1 MSTSRAADLVTAHVT
16 NDRAKLVF
24 LVLSGALIVVA
35 YWHTFAWFVDRW
47 FAAKDYYHCPLV
59 PAIIA
64 YLLWRK
70 REELA
75 GATQRLCSPGLLLL
89 AFGLLLHL
97 AAMRVG
103 VRFVSG
109 VSLPIVGAG
118 FVLSVFGPE
127 VLRLTAIAYP
137 LALFLVPYPQHMMA
151 MIAMPMQLWS
161 ATAAALIG
169 KGMGLPVIHSGIN
182 LTMNDFTFV
191 VAQECS
197 GINSLQALLL
207 TAFIAIHLMAMSLGR
222 KAALLLSV
230 LPIVFI
236 ANSVRVAS
244 VLVTAQ
250 FFGPHVATGFFVH
263 GFSDIV
269 VYMVAFICFILLGS
283 WLAGA
288 VAAPSPAHGID
299 QPPH

>member
-1 MSTSRAADLVTAHVT
+1 MSISRTADLVVT
-16 NDRAKLVF
+16 TVRRDTPKLIF
-24 LVLSGALIVVA
+24 LGASVVLIVVA
-35 YWHTFAWFVDRW
+35 YWHSFAWFVDRW
-47 FAAKDYYHCPLV
+47 FAHKDYYHCPLV
-59 PAIIA
+59 PVIIA

-75 GATQRLCSPGLLLL
+75 AAKQGVFPAGLLLL
-89 AFGLLLHL
+89 AFGILMHL
-97 AAMRVG
+97 AATRVG

-109 VSLPIVGAG
+109 LSLPLVAAG
-118 FVLSVFGPE
+118 FVLSVCGPT

-137 LALFLVPYPQHMMA
+137 LGLFLVPYPQQMA
-151 MIAMPMQLWS
+151 AMVAMPMQLWS

-207 TAFIAIHLMAMSLGR
+207 TAFIAIHLMTMSLGR

-269 VYMVAFICFILLGS
+269 VYMVAFMCFVLLGS
-283 WLAGA
+283 WIAA
-288 VAAPSPAHGID
+288 VGHTAP
-299 QPPH
+299 PPRTSQ

>member
-1 MSTSRAADLVTAHVT
+1 MTARVDK
-16 NDRAKLVF
+16 DRAKLVF

-35 YWHTFAWFVDRW
+35 YWHSFAWFVDRW
-47 FAAKDYYHCPLV
+47 FAVKDYYHCPLV

-75 GATQRLCSPGLLLL
+75 AASQRLCPSGLFLL
-89 AFGLLLHL
+89 AFGILLHL

-109 VSLPIVGAG
+109 VSLPIVAAG

-207 TAFIAIHLMAMSLGR
+207 TGFIAIHLMTMMVGR
-222 KAALLLSV
+222 KAILLLSV
-230 LPIVFI
+230 LPIVFV
-236 ANSVRVAS
+236 ANSIRVAS

-269 VYMVAFICFILLGS
+269 VYLVAFMCFVLLGS
-283 WLAGA
+283 WIAS
-288 VAAPSPAHGID
+288 AAKTSPPTTPAEK
-299 QPPH
+299 PAK